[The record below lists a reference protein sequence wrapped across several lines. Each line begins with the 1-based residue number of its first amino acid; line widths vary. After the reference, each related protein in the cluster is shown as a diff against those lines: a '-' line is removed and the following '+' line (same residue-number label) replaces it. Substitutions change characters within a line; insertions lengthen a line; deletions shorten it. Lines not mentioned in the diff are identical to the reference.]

1 MVKLTF
7 LGTGT
12 SQGVPIIA
20 CKCPVCLSDDKK
32 DKRLRTSV
40 LVNVDN
46 QNIVIDSGPDFRYQ
60 MLRAGVENISAILFT
75 HEHKDHTAGLDDIRA
90 FNWVNKTA
98 VNIYAEKRVQESLKK
113 EYSYVFAEFKYPG
126 IPQMNLIEVNNKP
139 FRINGTTIQPIR
151 AMHLKLPVYGY
162 RIGDLVYI
170 TDTNY
175 ISPEE
180 KEKIKGAKIL
190 IVNALRK
197 EKHISHY
204 NLTEAIDLVNEIQPE
219 KAYFTHISHQM
230 GFHKAVQAEL
240 PENVYL
246 AYDQLEIRIE

>member
-20 CKCPVCLSDDKK
+20 CKCPVCLSANKK

-40 LVNVDN
+40 LIHVDN

-113 EYSYVFAEFKYPG
+113 EFAYVFTEFKYPG
-126 IPQMNLIEVNNKP
+126 IPQMNLIEVNNEP
-139 FRINGTTIQPIR
+139 FSVNGTTIQPIR

-170 TDTNY
+170 TDVNY
-175 ISPEE
+175 ISSKE
-180 KEKIKGAKIL
+180 KEKIKGSKIL

-204 NLTEAIDLVNEIQPE
+204 NLAEALKLVEEIQPE

-230 GFHKAVQAEL
+230 GFHNEVQSEL
-240 PENVYL
+240 PDNVFL
-246 AYDQLEIRIE
+246 AFDELTIEI

>member
-20 CKCPVCLSDDKK
+20 CKCPVCLSKNSK

-40 LVNVDN
+40 LIRVDG

-60 MLRAGVENISAILFT
+60 MLRAKVDNISAILFT

-90 FNWVNKTA
+90 FNWVNKEA
-98 VNIYAEKRVQESLKK
+98 VNIYAEKRVQESLKQ
-113 EYSYVFAEFKYPG
+113 EFSYVFAEFKYPG
-126 IPQMNLIEVNNKP
+126 IPQMNLIDVNGDA
-139 FRINGTTIQPIR
+139 FHINGTTIQPVR
-151 AMHLKLPVYGY
+151 VMHLKLPVYAY
-162 RIGDLVYI
+162 RIGNLAYI
-170 TDTNY
+170 TDANY

-180 KEKIKGAKIL
+180 KAKL
-190 IVNALRK
+190 RGLKVLVVNALRK

-204 NLTEAIDLVNEIQPE
+204 SLSEALALVEELKPE
-219 KAYFTHISHQM
+219 KAYLTHISHQM
-230 GFHKAVQAEL
+230 GFHDEVEAEL
-240 PENVYL
+240 PENVFL
-246 AYDQLEIRIE
+246 AYDELEIEVD

>member
-20 CKCPVCLSDDKK
+20 CKCPVCLSENKK

-40 LVNVDN
+40 LIHVDN

-113 EYSYVFAEFKYPG
+113 NLPTFLRNLSTLVF
-126 IPQMNLIEVNNKP
+126 
-139 FRINGTTIQPIR
+139 
-151 AMHLKLPVYGY
+151 LK
-162 RIGDLVYI
+162 
-170 TDTNY
+170 
-175 ISPEE
+175 
-180 KEKIKGAKIL
+180 
-190 IVNALRK
+190 
-197 EKHISHY
+197 
-204 NLTEAIDLVNEIQPE
+204 
-219 KAYFTHISHQM
+219 
-230 GFHKAVQAEL
+230 
-240 PENVYL
+240 
-246 AYDQLEIRIE
+246 

>member
-20 CKCPVCLSDDKK
+20 CKCPVCLSDNKK

-40 LVNVDN
+40 LITVDN

-113 EYSYVFAEFKYPG
+113 EFAYVFAEFKYPG
-126 IPQMNLIEVNNKP
+126 IPQMNLIEVNNQA

-162 RIGDLVYI
+162 RIGDLAYI
-170 TDTNY
+170 TDANY

-180 KEKIKGAKIL
+180 MEKLKGIKVL
-190 IVNALRK
+190 VVNALRK

-204 NLTEAIDLVNEIQPE
+204 NLSEAIDLVNELKPE

-230 GFHKAVQAEL
+230 GFHDDVQAEL

-246 AYDQLEIRIE
+246 AYDELTIEV